1 MLEPI
6 GPTQRVLLSALL
18 HNKGGMTVDALAV
31 EMDVSRNA
39 VRQHLAA
46 LEKLGW
52 VEKGARQPSGGR
64 PEQLYVLTAAG
75 FEIFPRQYA
84 WLAEL
89 LVGAVA
95 GSSGDPTETL
105 EMLGAS
111 VGASVG
117 AGIAAAAPEARVA
130 SVANKMVE
138 LGYEAKVAP
147 DSDGLAIEAQNCV
160 FHKLAMASPNICA
173 FDLAMLRASTGAD
186 VDHTACM
193 ANGAAKCCFQF
204 KPKR

>member
-18 HNKGGMTVDALAV
+18 HNKGGLTVDGLAS
-31 EMDVSRNA
+31 ELDVSRNA

-52 VEKGARQPSGGR
+52 VQKGARQPSGGR
-64 PEQLYVLTAAG
+64 PEQLYVLTPTG

-95 GSSGDPTETL
+95 GSGDPTATL
-105 EMLGAS
+105 DTLGAS

-117 AGIAAAAPEARVA
+117 AGIAAEAPEARIA

-138 LGYEAKVAP
+138 LGYDAKVAP
-147 DSDGLAIEAQNCV
+147 DSGGLAIEAQNCV

-173 FDLAMLRASTGAD
+173 FDLAMLRTSTGAD

-193 ANGAAKCCFQF
+193 AKGAAKCCFRF
-204 KPKR
+204 TPKR